1 MRYGTLLE
9 GFVNNSKDNRSL
21 RILKGQREAAQE
33 GFKQGKIMS
42 VPTKSGEKVR
52 GGPSRG

>member
-21 RILKGQREAAQE
+21 RILKGQREAARE